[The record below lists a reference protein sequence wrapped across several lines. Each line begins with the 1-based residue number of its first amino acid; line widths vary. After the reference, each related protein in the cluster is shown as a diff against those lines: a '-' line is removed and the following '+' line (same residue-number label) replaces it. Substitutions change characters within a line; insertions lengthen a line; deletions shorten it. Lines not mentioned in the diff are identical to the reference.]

1 MISEYQ
7 KSIGGIFRCT
17 THLRITDRDH
27 QEGIIQVLI
36 FQNYQSRRDLRNQ
49 SAFFFVKF
57 PFLEA
62 FVYRVYLHIPRFIIH
77 FPRCLD
83 PCFFGWFFPGASP
96 QVETWGLL
104 ATAWARQGETEKAAK
119 WLRQA
124 AKCEG
129 VRFLVDVGTLLWCLC
144 WGVPVCWQEFFFSKA
159 FISSIFMFSLCQA
172 ELMHTHTNVG
182 RCCI

>member
-1 MISEYQ
+1 MHFFCQISIFG
-7 KSIGGIFRCT
+7 SIC
-17 THLRITDRDH
+17 LP
-27 QEGIIQVLI
+27 
-36 FQNYQSRRDLRNQ
+36 
-49 SAFFFVKF
+49 FF
-57 PFLEA
+57 L
-62 FVYRVYLHIPRFIIH
+62 LHIPRFIIH

-172 ELMHTHTNVG
+172 ELMHTHTQMWDDVAYRHIRGHIHRYRDMYGQTWANKASFA
-182 RCCI
+182 RWWR